1 MASKLLELSS
11 RSARS
16 LLYSSQ
22 IELTDTGVGMFL
34 VERLL
39 KKNGITYLYLMESVY
54 DPVTRKS
61 KPKIVNSFGN
71 RDTFIKEYPEKYAE
85 LKKLYGSSKEKYKA
99 EKERTINGIFKDLG
113 GNLSDSKFLENFKA
127 VLPQN
132 YAHLA
137 LRNFWNVELQ
147 MSKFLDYLKSYEGLE
162 YQYDLSEIALYF
174 TVLKIISPCSY
185 REGMDLS
192 PSFLGDPMAG
202 FKKDDIYRS
211 LHLLADY
218 KDRIIKHV
226 SDRVDSIVQRGK
238 TLLFYDCT
246 NCYFET
252 PCNDTYWFKKKAQR
266 LLRRR
271 LRKEHPD
278 FKTIPDKE
286 LDRIIDENESL
297 YSELEEIIESF
308 GEPLRMHGVS
318 KEKRT
323 DLPLVSIALVIDE
336 FAIPID
342 FQVFSGNKAET
353 GTMAKSVRAL
363 KEKYKIQEAI
373 IVADSALNGTKN
385 LSMLLDEG
393 FGFSVAKSAL
403 SFSRDIRENELDLK
417 DFAPVKDQA
426 GNDTSFLYKVIPYH
440 QACSD
445 RKEKDKDG
453 KNKKYS
459 IDCNLMI
466 TFSES
471 RKSRDLELLEENLRR
486 AQQAIERKENVKLL
500 SGGWKQFVYTE
511 SPEDAKNRTD
521 RSESSKEIKKEDYI
535 KVSDQQCDKDA
546 KVESPKDSNK
556 GSETVSQEE
565 LTPSLADST
574 ENDKKKSAPD
584 NPVLP
589 TQDKD
594 KSNTQRVRPKTYIAV
609 ALNEEL
615 IKKRKRC
622 AGYAGIL
629 YQKPNGSN
637 IELTPSYVSTLYH
650 HLVQIED
657 CFRVMKSDF
666 DIRPL
671 FVRDRKSVTGHILL
685 CVLALIIVRVI
696 QHKFAEQNLSVT
708 ISDIQTALNELKLM
722 TLFKDER
729 NCVYLKALGTLK
741 RDSMRKDSETNDDN
755 EDSISDRLFGIL
767 AGTAIPSISTIE
779 QLRDMFQLK
788 TLRRSEFQLS
798 KLRAKCSS
806 QAS

>member
-1 MASKLLELSS
+1 MYLMQKL
-11 RSARS
+11 
-16 LLYSSQ
+16 
-22 IELTDTGVGMFL
+22 I
-34 VERLL
+34 
-39 KKNGITYLYLMESVY
+39 KNKGITYLYLMESVY
-54 DPVTRKS
+54 DPLTKQT
-61 KPKIVNSFGN
+61 KKKIIENFGN
-71 RDTFIKEYPEKYAE
+71 LDTFIKEHPEKYNE
-85 LKKLYGSSKEKYKA
+85 LKKLYGSSKEKFKA
-99 EKERTINGIFKDLG
+99 EKEKTINNFFKDLG
-113 GNLSDSKFLENFKA
+113 DGNSEDKLLQNFGS
-127 VLPQN
+127 LISQN
-132 YAHLA
+132 YAHLT
-137 LRNFWNVELQ
+137 LRKLWNEELQ

-162 YQYDLSEIALYF
+162 FQYDLSEIALYF

-185 REGMDLS
+185 REGMDIS
-192 PSFLGDPMAG
+192 PRFLGDPMDG

-211 LHLLADY
+211 LHLLADF

-226 SDRVDSIVQRGK
+226 SDKVDLIVQRGK

-278 FKTIPDKE
+278 FKTIPDQE
-286 LDRIIDENESL
+286 LNRLINENEDL
-297 YSELEEIIESF
+297 YSELEDIIESF

-323 DLPLVSIALVIDE
+323 DLPLVSVALVIDE

-342 FQVFSGNKAET
+342 FQVFSGNLAET

-373 IVADSALNGTKN
+373 MVADSALNGTKN

-393 FGFSVAKSAL
+393 LGFSVAKSAL
-403 SFSRDIRENELDLK
+403 SFSRDIREKELDLK
-417 DFAPVKDQA
+417 DFVPVKDQA

-453 KNKKYS
+453 KNKKYA

-511 SPEDAKNRTD
+511 SPDDAKNRTVK
-521 RSESSKEIKKEDYI
+521 SESSKETKTGDFIKA
-535 KVSDQQCDKDA
+535 SDQQSDKDA
-546 KVESPKDSNK
+546 KVESPKDLKK

-565 LTPSLADST
+565 LTPSLADAT
-574 ENDKKKSAPD
+574 ENDKNKSVP
-584 NPVLP
+584 NKPVQS

-594 KSNTQRVRPKTYIAV
+594 NSNTQKVRPKTYIAV
-609 ALNEEL
+609 ALNEQL
-615 IKKRKRC
+615 IKKRKQC

-637 IELTPSYVSTLYH
+637 IKLTPSYVSTLYH

-696 QHKFAEQNLSVT
+696 QHKFAVQNLSVT
-708 ISDIQTALNELKLM
+708 VTDIQSALNELKLM
-722 TLFKDER
+722 TLFKDEHH
-729 NCVYLKALGTLK
+729 CVYLKSKEAFK
-741 RDSMRKDSETNDDN
+741 RDSCGKSGDTKEGKK
-755 EDSISDRLFGIL
+755 DSISDQIFDIL
-767 AGTAIPSISTIE
+767 MGNPIPSVSTIE
-779 QLRDMFQLK
+779 QLRDMFRMK
-788 TLRRSEFQLS
+788 TLRRSEFQLDQ
-798 KLRAKCSS
+798 LRAERAV